1 MKLELNQMESEWLYA
16 ILKDLKPVSLSKDS
30 ESKYIMGQ
38 IIMQKMFND
47 AED

>member
-16 ILKDLKPVSLSKDS
+16 ILKDLKPVSLTKDP

-38 IIMQKMFND
+38 VIMQKMDND